1 MNLTSGNLTVYKSM
15 VTAAWRAS
23 VAEGIRRVN
32 IVPGSRDELYHQ
44 GDDLFC

>member
-1 MNLTSGNLTVYKSM
+1 MNLASGNLTVYKSM

-32 IVPGSRDELYHQ
+32 IVLVSRDELYHQ